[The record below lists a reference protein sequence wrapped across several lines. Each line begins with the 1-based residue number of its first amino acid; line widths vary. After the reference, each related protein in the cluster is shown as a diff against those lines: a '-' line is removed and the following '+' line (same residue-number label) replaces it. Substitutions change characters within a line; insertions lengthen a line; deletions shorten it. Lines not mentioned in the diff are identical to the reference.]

1 MSAGPLEP
9 NMGMISI
16 ARGSFRVVVS
26 RFCQNEAKAEL
37 VRNLITKLKT
47 QAKAKRD
54 GLPLPSPC
62 CPVPVAQSLSP
73 SPCRPVPVAQS
84 LPPGILAALL
94 PAKFCTVRGWC
105 RQTHGPIGTL
115 AKQLLHAALGGQVA
129 LGKAKYGWSPTALA
143 DPT

>member
-62 CPVPVAQSLSP
+62 CPVPVAQSL
-73 SPCRPVPVAQS
+73 
-84 LPPGILAALL
+84 PPGILAALL